1 MTASVLAD
9 AVLAL
14 HLLFIL
20 YVVFGAALLWRWP
33 RLVWLHLPAA
43 LWGVFVELS
52 GAVCPLTPLENGL
65 RQTAGEQD
73 YAGSFVAHYLLPL
86 INPDTLTRELQW
98 LLGAGVVL
106 VNGLLYARWLSRH
119 RRQGRR

>member
-1 MTASVLAD
+1 MTASLLGD

-14 HLLFIL
+14 HLLFIV

-33 RLVWLHLPAA
+33 RSVWLHLPAA
-43 LWGVFVELS
+43 LWGAGAELF
-52 GAVCPLTPLENGL
+52 GVVCPLTPLENRL
-65 RQTAGEQD
+65 RQAAGAQG

-86 INPDTLTRELQW
+86 IYPDALTHELQW

-106 VNGLLYARWLSRH
+106 VNGLLYSLWLSR
-119 RRQGRR
+119 RRRRR

>member
-1 MTASVLAD
+1 MSASVLAD
-9 AVLAL
+9 MVLAL

-33 RLVWLHLPAA
+33 RGVWLHVPAA

-52 GAVCPLTPLENGL
+52 GAVCPLTPLENRL
-65 RQTAGEQD
+65 RQTAGAQG
-73 YAGSFVAHYLLPL
+73 YAGSFVEHYLLPL
-86 INPDTLTRELQW
+86 IYPDALTREMQW
-98 LLGAGVVL
+98 LLGAGLVL
-106 VNGLLYARWLSRH
+106 VNGLLYALWLSRH

>member
-52 GAVCPLTPLENGL
+52 GAVCPLTSLENGL
-65 RQTAGEQD
+65 RQTAGEQG

-86 INPDTLTRELQW
+86 IYPDTLTRELQW

-106 VNGLLYARWLSRH
+106 VNGLLYALWLSRH